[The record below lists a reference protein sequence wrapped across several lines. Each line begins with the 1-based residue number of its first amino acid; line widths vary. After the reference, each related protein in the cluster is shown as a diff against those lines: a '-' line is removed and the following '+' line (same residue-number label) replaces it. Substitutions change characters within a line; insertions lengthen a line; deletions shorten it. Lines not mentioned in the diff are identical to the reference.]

1 MVMHV
6 LLIPLLDP
14 CVPDSALIPKKFA
27 TMVMFVPPILAI
39 LKQELALTLLNPVM
53 MALPVPL
60 ILAMLGKVA
69 FTLNK
74 AAVIKMHVL

>member
-1 MVMHV
+1 
-6 LLIPLLDP
+6 
-14 CVPDSALIPKKFA
+14 
-27 TMVMFVPPILAI
+27 MVMFVPPILAI
-39 LKQELALTLLNPVM
+39 LKQELALILLNPVM